1 MIRGIQKSSFSDYPD
16 KISIVLFV
24 AGCNFRCGFCHN
36 PELVYNRKNLP
47 KYSDQEILDYLNKR
61 KKILEAVVISGG
73 EPTIYKKLPVF
84 IKKLKNIGFL
94 IKLDTNGTNPA
105 MLKQLINDKVIDY
118 LAMDLKGPLAKYQL
132 ITKNNLNFKNIT
144 TSIDL
149 IINSQLPYEF
159 RSTVL
164 PYFHQEEDI
173 INMAKLI
180 TGADLYYLQSFVPR
194 DDLVNKKLIKE
205 KGFSKTDLREI
216 AKKCQQFV
224 KKCLI
229 R

>member
-1 MIRGIQKSSFSDYPD
+1 MIRGLQKSSFIDYPG
-16 KISIVLFV
+16 KISAGLFV
-24 AGCNFRCGFCHN
+24 GGCNFRCGFCHN

-84 IKKLKNIGFL
+84 LKKLKNIGFL
-94 IKLDTNGTNPA
+94 IKLDTNGTNPS
-105 MLKQLINDKVIDY
+105 MLKQLINDKLIDY

-132 ITKNNLNFKNIT
+132 ITNNNINLKNIT

-164 PYFHQEEDI
+164 PYFHKEEDI

-180 TGADLYYLQSFVPR
+180 TGADLYYLQPFVPR
-194 DDLVNKKLIKE
+194 DDLVNKKLIKA

>member
-94 IKLDTNGTNPA
+94 IKLDTNGTNPS